1 LRWNGQERVVTT
13 SPAREDLTD
22 AQAIVRSLA
31 DPDAFVVVF
40 ERHFSLI
47 HRYVRVRAGDV
58 DADDLAAQTFEIAFR
73 RRRDYDSSRDD
84 ARPWLFGIAI
94 NLLSE
99 HGRHRRRS
107 LTAVT
112 RLLARDGHGA
122 QEVVESSGDGAPDL
136 RRALASVREE
146 DRDLLFL
153 HACLDLT
160 YDECAVALGV
170 AVGTVRS
177 RLHRVRER
185 LRRDLEKNVQLG
197 LEAQR

>member
-1 LRWNGQERVVTT
+1 MAKNVVVTA

-22 AQAIVRSLA
+22 AQAILRSLA
-31 DPDAFVVVF
+31 EPDAFVVVF

-47 HRYVRVRAGDV
+47 HRYVRVRAGDT

-73 RRRDYDSSRDD
+73 RRRDYDNSRAD

-94 NLLSE
+94 KLLSE
-99 HGRHRRRS
+99 HARRRRRNIS
-107 LTAVT
+107 AFA
-112 RLLARDGHGA
+112 RLLARDARDA
-122 QEVVESSGDGAPDL
+122 QNVAQSIGDGAPDL

-160 YDECAVALGV
+160 YDECAVALDV
-170 AVGTVRS
+170 PVGTVRS

-185 LRRDLEKNVQLG
+185 LRRDLESNVQLG
-197 LEAQR
+197 LEAQQ

>member
-1 LRWNGQERVVTT
+1 VAKKMVVTA
-13 SPAREDLTD
+13 SSASDDPSD
-22 AQAIVRSLA
+22 AQAILRSLT

-47 HRYVRVRAGDV
+47 HRYVRVRAGDT

-73 RRRDYDSSRDD
+73 RRRDYDNARED

-94 NLLSE
+94 KLLSE
-99 HGRHRRRS
+99 HGRRRRRS
-107 LTAVT
+107 LNAFA
-112 RLLARDGHGA
+112 RLLARDARGA
-122 QEVVESSGDGAPDL
+122 QDIAESSRDGALEL
-136 RRALASVREE
+136 RRALASVRQE

-170 AVGTVRS
+170 PVGTVRS

-185 LRRDLEKNVQLG
+185 LRRDLENNMQLG
-197 LEAQR
+197 LEAQQ